1 MDKGKRDV
9 NSAMNENAY
18 KSQRIALSFLKNQKI
33 DRDKISA
40 EKQAQIGEGQ
50 IFFDKSVKIWG

>member
-40 EKQAQIGEGQ
+40 EKQAQIGEDQ
-50 IFFDKSVKIWG
+50 IFFDKSVKI